1 MSLYAQLN
9 NIAPD
14 AGSFQV
20 KVGFGK
26 IKGIFISS
34 VANVPRITIYDSAT
48 ASNLDPEIIHQF
60 TPTSASVRL
69 FSGDIGGIAFSKGLY
84 VVTTGDVS
92 MTVIYE

>member
-26 IKGIFISS
+26 IHGIFISS
-34 VANVPRITIYDSAT
+34 VANVPRITIYNSAT
-48 ASNLDPEIIHQF
+48 ASNLDPEFIHQF

>member
-1 MSLYAQLN
+1 MSLYKQ
-9 NIAPD
+9 IA
-14 AGSFQV
+14 ATTQV

-26 IKGIFISS
+26 IHGLFISS
-34 VANVPRITIYDSAT
+34 AATTPRVTIYDSAT

-60 TPTSASVRL
+60 TATDASVRL

-84 VVTTGDVS
+84 VVISGDVS

>member
-1 MSLYAQLN
+1 MSQYIQLN

-26 IKGIFISS
+26 IHGLFISS
-34 VANVPRITIYDSAT
+34 VANVPRITIYDSAKADT
-48 ASNLDPEIIHQF
+48 NDPEIIHQF

-69 FSGDIGGIAFSKGLY
+69 FSGDIGGIAFSRGLY
-84 VVTTGDVS
+84 VVITGDAS
-92 MTVIYE
+92 ITVIYE

>member
-14 AGSFQV
+14 DGSNQV

-26 IKGIFISS
+26 IKGLFISN
-34 VANVPRITIYDSAT
+34 ADTFPKITIYDSAKADT
-48 ASNLDPEIIHQF
+48 NDPEIIHQF
-60 TPTSASVRL
+60 VPTSATVRL

-84 VVTTGDVS
+84 VFVQGNVS

>member
-14 AGSFQV
+14 PGSFQV

-26 IKGIFISS
+26 LYCLFISS

-48 ASNLDPEIIHQF
+48 ADTNDPEIIHQF

-84 VVTTGDVS
+84 VAVTGDAS
-92 MTVIYE
+92 ITVTYD

>member
-26 IKGIFISS
+26 IHGIFISS
-34 VANVPRITIYDSAT
+34 AANVPRVTIYDSAT
-48 ASNLDPEIIHQF
+48 ASTADPEIIHQF
-60 TPTSASVRL
+60 TPTNATVRL

-84 VVTTGDVS
+84 VAVTGDIS

>member
-1 MSLYAQLN
+1 MSLYKQITATT
-9 NIAPD
+9 
-14 AGSFQV
+14 QV

-26 IKGIFISS
+26 IHGLFISS
-34 VANVPRITIYDSAT
+34 AATTPRVTIYDSAT

-60 TPTSASVRL
+60 TATDASVRL

-84 VVTTGDVS
+84 VVISGDVS